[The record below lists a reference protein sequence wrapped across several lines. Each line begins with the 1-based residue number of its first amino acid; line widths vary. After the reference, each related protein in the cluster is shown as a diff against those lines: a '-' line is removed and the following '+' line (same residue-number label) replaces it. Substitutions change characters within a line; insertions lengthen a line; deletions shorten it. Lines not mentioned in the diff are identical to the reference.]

1 MLLRPHARA
10 REVALATVEFPWAPT
25 WVPGMPDNPAVYS
38 VATGT
43 GMTVLSGGLTVAG
56 STTSSYDGSP
66 NSSGIGVGS
75 STGDPYSAPVG
86 TNVELASANVYVP
99 RRHSGVVMFSAKS
112 RTQGGDGF
120 DTGWTSNGTISMWIT
135 IDAKRRGPVV
145 FQEVASPGNSGSG
158 RSIAVS
164 YLAAGGRALR
174 PGYHRVQVWGRA
186 DGSFFHA
193 WMWRDL
199 PLLWFD

>member
-1 MLLRPHARA
+1 
-10 REVALATVEFPWAPT
+10 
-25 WVPGMPDNPAVYS
+25 
-38 VATGT
+38 
-43 GMTVLSGGLTVAG
+43 
-56 STTSSYDGSP
+56 
-66 NSSGIGVGS
+66 
-75 STGDPYSAPVG
+75 
-86 TNVELASANVYVP
+86 
-99 RRHSGVVMFSAKS
+99 MFSAKS

-164 YLAAGGRALR
+164 YLAAGGRALT